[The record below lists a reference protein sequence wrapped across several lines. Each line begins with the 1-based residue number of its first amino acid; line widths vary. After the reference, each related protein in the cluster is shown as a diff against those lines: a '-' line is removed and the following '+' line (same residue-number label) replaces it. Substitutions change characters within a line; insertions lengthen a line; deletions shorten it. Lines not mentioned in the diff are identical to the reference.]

1 MSGSRL
7 ITSGN
12 VMKRPPSPGQHFST
26 GKSERLGVSS
36 TTSLAGPRRTRFG
49 RDRNRRKTV
58 RRFAQSAP
66 SVGGLMRSANV
77 TSSSPICSGCIPNAS
92 SIRRSLARRFM
103 ASGKFAPSTFSN
115 SIALPPDLTILV
127 AISVISSSGLTG
139 AVTRRSSPSTSRA
152 RTNDWRSKK
161 GTFNAL
167 KAQTRR
173 VGDRATP

>member
-1 MSGSRL
+1 
-7 ITSGN
+7 
-12 VMKRPPSPGQHFST
+12 
-26 GKSERLGVSS
+26 
-36 TTSLAGPRRTRFG
+36 
-49 RDRNRRKTV
+49 
-58 RRFAQSAP
+58 
-66 SVGGLMRSANV
+66 
-77 TSSSPICSGCIPNAS
+77 
-92 SIRRSLARRFM
+92 M